1 MRHWNWRPSNVRVF
15 FSEIVFFLMCIWKC
29 WWWCVIG
36 GPRVSAQPWR
46 AHISAS
52 IGKIANITKYKL
64 NKSAKL
70 KKYDLAKG
78 LLQKKDSDGKMRGQ
92 KDKAKWLGAQ
102 LHWPSNSEGRQDQG
116 RAVPLPL
123 SPHNITREKKT
134 KMQQTKQILAYM
146 LEFLSTLIK
155 LHIWKIA
162 NSINC
167 KITRAQILVCYWE
180 CNPLNFIERF

>member
-1 MRHWNWRPSNVRVF
+1 MRD
-15 FSEIVFFLMCIWKC
+15 
-29 WWWCVIG
+29 
-36 GPRVSAQPWR
+36 Q
-46 AHISAS
+46 
-52 IGKIANITKYKL
+52 
-64 NKSAKL
+64 
-70 KKYDLAKG
+70 KG
-78 LLQKKDSDGKMRGQ
+78 
-92 KDKAKWLGAQ
+92 KAKWLGAQ

-162 NSINC
+162 NSINW
-167 KITRAQILVCYWE
+167 KITRAQILGWCQKLKMQPTEVYW
-180 CNPLNFIERF
+180 CVKCKFAFCFHLSHLQRTYVWVRAFKPSYIMYLAAWAAVGHTGPSQR